1 MQYCSKCVMPNTKPG
16 VTLDERGY
24 CNACR
29 SQEYKR
35 EIDWVKRGNELTEM
49 CKKIKKNN
57 SSTYDCLV
65 PVSGG
70 KNSWYQAY
78 VMQKK
83 HNLKVLCCVIGA
95 HLPTTEGIHN
105 LNGMVK
111 SVDLDIIKV
120 TLKPSTYKAIR
131 KKTFITQGEP
141 NWSEHMAV
149 FSGVTNI
156 AKIYDIPLV
165 VWGED
170 VAFEFGGIQT
180 QESKADAS
188 DIDKNDLIKDKT
200 IDDFLDEKI
209 LYQDTFFYRYPDL
222 VGPNG
227 KVLSSIYLGHF
238 DFWNGRKQYEVVK
251 KMGFLGRQ
259 KGPLSGNYID
269 YDNIDEK
276 LCEINI
282 WLKYIKFGFW
292 RSTDQTC
299 YDIWNDELTRDEAV
313 EIVNQLRDQFPKEY
327 FKDFL
332 RFHNVE
338 ENEFWQTVE
347 KFRNQDIWIKDN
359 EGEWTLRYPVE
370 KLS

>member
-1 MQYCSKCVMPNTKPG
+1 MNYCSKCVMPDTKPG

-35 EIDWVKRGNELTEM
+35 EIDWNERDHELKAM
-49 CKKIKKNN
+49 CDKIKETN

-70 KNSWYQAY
+70 KNGWYQAY
-78 VMQKK
+78 TMQVQYG
-83 HNLKVLCCVIGA
+83 LKVLCCVIGA
-95 HLPTTEGIHN
+95 HIPTTEGIHN
-105 LNGMVK
+105 LNQMVK

-120 TLKPSTYKAIR
+120 SLKPSVYKAIR
-131 KKTFITQGEP
+131 KKTFISQGEP
-141 NWSEHMAV
+141 NWSEHMAI
-149 FSGVTNI
+149 FGGVTNI

-180 QESKADAS
+180 KLSKADAS
-188 DIDKNDLIKDKT
+188 DIDKNDLIKDRT
-200 IDDFLDEKI
+200 IDDFLDKDI
-209 LYQDTFFYRYPDL
+209 IYRDTFFYRYPDL
-222 VGPNG
+222 KGPDG

-238 DFWNGRKQYEVVK
+238 HFWNGREQYEIVK
-251 KMGFLGRQ
+251 KMGFKNRQ
-259 KGPLSGNYID
+259 DGPLSGNYID
-269 YDNIDEK
+269 YDNMDEK

-299 YDIWNDELTRDEAV
+299 YDLWNEEMTRDEAV
-313 EIVNQLRDQFPKEY
+313 EIVNNLRDQFPIEY
-327 FKDFL
+327 FQDFL
-332 RFHNVE
+332 RFHNVSE
-338 ENEFWQTVE
+338 DEFWEVVE
-347 KFRNQDIWIKDN
+347 KFRNKDIWKKD
-359 EGEWTLRYPVE
+359 ETGKWELKYPI
-370 KLS
+370 S

>member
-35 EIDWVKRGNELTEM
+35 EIDWVKRGNELAEM

-149 FSGVTNI
+149 FS
-156 AKIYDIPLV
+156 
-165 VWGED
+165 
-170 VAFEFGGIQT
+170 
-180 QESKADAS
+180 
-188 DIDKNDLIKDKT
+188 
-200 IDDFLDEKI
+200 
-209 LYQDTFFYRYPDL
+209 
-222 VGPNG
+222 
-227 KVLSSIYLGHF
+227 
-238 DFWNGRKQYEVVK
+238 
-251 KMGFLGRQ
+251 
-259 KGPLSGNYID
+259 
-269 YDNIDEK
+269 
-276 LCEINI
+276 
-282 WLKYIKFGFW
+282 
-292 RSTDQTC
+292 
-299 YDIWNDELTRDEAV
+299 
-313 EIVNQLRDQFPKEY
+313 
-327 FKDFL
+327 
-332 RFHNVE
+332 
-338 ENEFWQTVE
+338 
-347 KFRNQDIWIKDN
+347 
-359 EGEWTLRYPVE
+359 
-370 KLS
+370 